1 MLLRFAEPLMKSIN
15 SARAIRNGGGQ
26 TLSKDT
32 GQPVVE
38 LHDVQVTY
46 PGDIVALEHIS
57 LEVRAGDFLG
67 LIGPNGAGKSTILS
81 VIVGLVKP
89 TSGYVKLFGAPVSA
103 ENLKKV
109 GFVPQ
114 TPHTKDWN
122 FPATVYETVLLG
134 RVPLSNHFPWFDEED
149 HAKAVQA
156 LDRLGIGDL
165 KRRSINELSGGQ
177 MQRVF
182 TAKALVGD
190 PQLLI
195 FDEPTSGVD
204 AHAKSEFYS
213 ILEKLNIELGI
224 TTILSLHD
232 IGVVTKLAKTIVCVN
247 RTLYFDGKTKD
258 FDAGAVLSKAYGYPI
273 EVVEHG
279 EHP

>member
-1 MLLRFAEPLMKSIN
+1 MESIN
-15 SARAIRNGGGQ
+15 SAGSIHDGGGQ
-26 TLSKDT
+26 TLPLES
-32 GQPVVE
+32 GRPVVE

-57 LEVRAGDFLG
+57 LEVQAGDFLG

-89 TSGYVKLFGAPVSA
+89 TSGYVRLFGAPVSA
-103 ENLKKV
+103 VNLRKV

-114 TPHTKDWN
+114 TPHTKDMN

-134 RVPLSNHFPWFDEED
+134 RVPLSNHLPWFSAKD
-149 HAKAVQA
+149 HAKADQA
-156 LDRLGIGDL
+156 LERLGIGSL
-165 KRRSINELSGGQ
+165 KDRSINELSGGQ

-213 ILEKLNIELGI
+213 ILEHLNKDLGI

-258 FDAGAVLSKAYGYPI
+258 FDAGSVLSKAYGYPVG
-273 EVVEHG
+273 VVEHG

>member
-1 MLLRFAEPLMKSIN
+1 LKEGKPEMENITSAGSILDGGRHN
-15 SARAIRNGGGQ
+15 LAQGSA
-26 TLSKDT
+26 
-32 GQPVVE
+32 QPVVE

-57 LEVRAGDFLG
+57 LEVQAGDFLG
-67 LIGPNGAGKSTILS
+67 LIGPNGAGKSTLLS

-89 TSGYVKLFGAPVSA
+89 TAGYVKLFGAPVSA
-103 ENLKKV
+103 ENLRKV

-114 TPHTKDWN
+114 TPHAKDWN

-134 RVPLSNHFPWFDEED
+134 RVPLSNHLPWFDAED
-149 HAKAVQA
+149 HAKAAQA
-156 LDRLGIGDL
+156 LERLGIGDL
-165 KRRSINELSGGQ
+165 RRRSINELSGGQ

-204 AHAKSEFYS
+204 APSKSEFYS
-213 ILEKLNIELGI
+213 ILEHLNKDLGI

-232 IGVVTKLAKTIVCVN
+232 IGVVTKLAKTIVCIN

-258 FDAGAVLSKAYGYPI
+258 FDAGSILSKAYGYPI

>member
-1 MLLRFAEPLMKSIN
+1 MALRFETRMKNIN
-15 SARAIRNGGGQ
+15 SAQAVGAGGGQ
-26 TLSKDT
+26 SLSQGS
-32 GQPVVE
+32 GQQVVE
-38 LHDVQVTY
+38 LHDVEVTY
-46 PGDIVALEHIS
+46 PGGITALEHIS
-57 LEVRAGDFLG
+57 LEIRAGDFVG
-67 LIGPNGAGKSTILS
+67 LIGPNGSGKSTLLS

-89 TSGYVKLFGAPVSA
+89 TVGTVKLFGAPVSA

-114 TPHTKDWN
+114 TPHAKDRN
-122 FPATVYETVLLG
+122 FPATVYETVLMG
-134 RVPLSNHFPWFDEED
+134 RVPLSNHFPWFDAED
-149 HAKAVQA
+149 HAKAHQA
-156 LDRLGIGDL
+156 LERLGISDL
-165 KRRSINELSGGQ
+165 RKRSINELSGGQ

-204 AHAKSEFYS
+204 AHAKAEFYS
-213 ILEKLNIELGI
+213 ILEQLNRELSI

-232 IGVVTKLAKTIVCVN
+232 IGVVTKLAKTIICIN
-247 RTLYFDGKTKD
+247 RTQYFDGKTKD
-258 FDAGAVLSKAYGYPI
+258 FDAGSILSKAYGYPV